1 MNSSTSLLT
10 GQVEQWGKDKI
21 LYMCV
26 EYVGMFLIY
35 IYISYFQWGVG
46 KMFVSVICS
55 RFWLKLYWKNVK
67 VWRLFDRFISFKATV
82 EVLSKNQA
90 LKNAGIDLRI
100 GQFSV
105 VFTTSAWEK
114 WTGQKSDLESISMEI
129 G

>member
-26 EYVGMFLIY
+26 CGICGYVLNIY
-35 IYISYFQWGVG
+35 HISNEVWE
-46 KMFVSVICS
+46 KCLSVSSVPGSGWNCIE
-55 RFWLKLYWKNVK
+55 NVK
-67 VWRLFDRFISFKATV
+67 VWRLFGRFISFKATV